1 MLFTH
6 LINPF
11 AAPAGSAAERS
22 QRVTFAALRRALAE
36 VPVESVELIAAAFP
50 DDLAGLEKPAIALPP
65 LTRRVGEVAHLAW
78 KDPLPIFAEVLSL
91 AALHGRGEYV
101 IFTNMDICPQ
111 PYFYTA
117 LAAMV
122 RAGEECAY
130 VIPRR
135 TIASGYDSPDQ
146 LPAMYAEAGQPHE
159 GFDCFIFPRAWIGR
173 FDLGD
178 LCIGAPDFDLALIL
192 NLEVLTGF
200 KTKVLWNQFLTF
212 HIGDDKPWC
221 DHHELNDHNS
231 REAKALCARLEQR
244 VGKVPSRSNFQ
255 FIKTWLMQ
263 EAPPPA
269 SRRER
274 LLNRARQ
281 ISAEWRNRWLVR
293 RFRRELGQP
302 GW

>member
-1 MLFTH
+1 MLFSH

-11 AAPAGSAAERS
+11 AAPADSASAKC
-22 QRVTFAALRRALAE
+22 QRVTFAALRRALGE
-36 VPVESVELIAAAFP
+36 VPEGSVELIAAGFP
-50 DDLAGLEKPAIALPP
+50 EDLAQMEPPAIPLPP
-65 LTRRVGEVAHLAW
+65 LSRKVAEVAHLEW
-78 KDPLPIFAEVLSL
+78 KAPLPIFQEVLSL
-91 AALHGRGEYV
+91 AAKHGRGDYV

-111 PYFYTA
+111 PYFYKA
-117 LAAMV
+117 LTTMV
-122 RAGEECAY
+122 SAGGECAY

-135 TIASGYDSPDQ
+135 TIPSGFDAAEQ
-146 LPAMYAEAGQPHE
+146 LPAMYAVAGQPHE
-159 GFDCFIFPRAWIGR
+159 GFDCFLFPRSWIEK

-178 LCIGAPDFDLALIL
+178 LCIGAPDYDLALIL
-192 NLEVLTGF
+192 NLEALTGF

-212 HIGDDKPWC
+212 HIGDDKAWE
-221 DHHELNDHNS
+221 DHHVLNAHNS
-231 REAKALCARLEQR
+231 REAKALCARLEER
-244 VGKVPSRSNFQ
+244 VGSVPRRSNFQ

-269 SRRER
+269 THGER

-281 ISAEWRNRWLVR
+281 LSAEWRNRWLVR